1 MAVAAVLP
9 AGTKLPPLAYL
20 VGLTMGTLIVGVLLL
35 LMRPPVRGWD
45 VLALGSWMAVGSALH
60 AIDQIG
66 AFPEW
71 LAPLFGTPAV
81 YFTTATVAGA
91 VWLFATVG
99 AAAGIFDS
107 IPRLVGVLG
116 ANVAIALVAFLAWRG
131 VETGTLEPVWP
142 VVALAGAMVLAAIA
156 FVALSLTYTEAV
168 AVTGKAGAF
177 VVFAHT
183 LDGLTTAI
191 GIDVLGVEERS
202 PLPRAIMDFS
212 GDLPTAAYL
221 GSGWLFV
228 LVKVGLALLLVA
240 LLADYVRESKSRGN
254 LALAGVAAVGFGP
267 GFYNMLLFLVSGAA

>member
-1 MAVAAVLP
+1 MAGAAVLP
-9 AGTKLPPLAYL
+9 AGTELPPLAYL
-20 VGLTMGTLIVGVLLL
+20 VGLAMGTLIVGVLLL

-60 AIDQIG
+60 ALHEIG

-71 LAPLFGTPAV
+71 LAPLFGAPAV

-99 AAAGIFDS
+99 AAAGIFGS

-116 ANVAIALVAFLAWRG
+116 ANVAIVFVAFIAWQG
-131 VETGTLEPVWP
+131 VEGGTLEPVWP
-142 VVALAGAMVLAAIA
+142 VVALAGSMVVAAVA
-156 FVALSLTYTEAV
+156 FVGLSLTYTEAV

-177 VVFAHT
+177 VVFGHT
-183 LDGLTTAI
+183 LDGLTTAV

-202 PLPRAIMDFS
+202 PLPEAIMEFS
-212 GDLPTAAYL
+212 GDLPTAAYI

-228 LVKVGLALLLVA
+228 LVKAAMALLVVS
-240 LLADYVRESKSRGN
+240 LLADYVRESESRGN

-267 GFYNMLLFLVSGAA
+267 GFYNMLLFLVTAGP